1 METETFSYS
10 LDGEMFM
17 GEAFPSREEALAAGI
32 AEATNEACLRTVVY
46 TGRHEDPAK
55 AADFVPSASDFLV
68 YAQERACDEIG
79 ECAEDWLTA
88 VTDEQEAQVEVHLD
102 AIAALIQSFDPP
114 HFHLVVDIETH
125 KVPEA

>member
-1 METETFSYS
+1 MENQTFSYS
-10 LDGEMFM
+10 MDGEMFM
-17 GEAFPSREEALAAGI
+17 GEAFPSREAALAAGT
-32 AEATNEACLRTVVY
+32 AEALNEPRTVVY

-55 AADFVPSASDFLV
+55 ASSFVPSASDFLV

-88 VTDEQEAQVEVHLD
+88 VTDEQEAQVQVHLD
-102 AIAALIQSFDPP
+102 AIAALIQAFDPP
-114 HFHLVVDIETH
+114 HFHLVVEIETH